1 MARIFLN
8 LNMLDEAKQ
17 YLSLSAE
24 NQPNELPIRLALFSL
39 SMETGDDA
47 GMKDAQDKI
56 LQIVKDKND
65 SNYLYAEARRQLML
79 IKRGRLGPEALP
91 DVRKIAKQALQ
102 QRPDW
107 FELQALLAEV
117 EYLSNNIAL
126 SLQYYDK
133 AEELG
138 RPAPTAVA
146 QHIKL
151 LASFGRFAD
160 AGKLL
165 DRIPEAARQTLLGA
179 LYSEILFQTNQTE
192 SALKQ
197 ARAATEADP
206 NNAQNLYWYGQLLA
220 RSAQAADLKPEQK
233 TAKMA
238 DAIKAMQRAT
248 ELQPEYPDAWFA
260 LINYHA
266 MQKELNEAQKAMRDA
281 QLALSGDNLTIF
293 LARSN
298 EVLHRWF
305 DAETMYRELYE
316 IDPSDLGRAQ
326 QLAAFY
332 LGPLYQRPDKKEKAS
347 VLVNQ
352 ILKAGADKKLA
363 ANDNNLL
370 WARRMAAKI
379 LSTTNEYQNLV
390 KAEKLLASNSQEGN
404 LLIEDKLAMAEIL
417 APRPEPLSRLKAIGL
432 LEEVDKVQPL
442 NEQASVELGEVYFA
456 VGNWQKYQSQMDKT
470 LGRFKNSVD
479 ARQAYAR
486 HLMTKGDSRSI
497 EKVADIVTKLRELA
511 PNSSATFDLT
521 VRLAGKLGKQQQ
533 VRNDLV
539 KRIPKMPEGKDVDAA
554 TAQQFAAYAN
564 LLVSLGDL
572 DSAEKIYKDLAAKLP
587 SANLDYARF
596 LGEYRD
602 PEQCFA
608 KLQELYTPANV
619 QDILAVAMAVA
630 RDKRD
635 KVGDKFDA
643 QIQKWLDAALRENP
657 ESIPL
662 LIVQADLYDLQKKY
676 DDSAASYRKLLARND
691 LKDLRRAVVLNNL
704 SFLLAL
710 SGSNASSED
719 DPLKLV
725 QQAAQIMG
733 PNSDILDTRAVV
745 LTSQKN
751 YKQAIQDLELSV
763 TDNPT
768 ASKYFHKAVAHYKA
782 NEMRSAVEAWE
793 KAEALGLN
801 RDALNRLEFDQF
813 EEMKT
818 NIDKLRKR
826 SVTQAE
832 PTRKAG

>member
-1 MARIFLN
+1 
-8 LNMLDEAKQ
+8 
-17 YLSLSAE
+17 
-24 NQPNELPIRLALFSL
+24 
-39 SMETGDDA
+39 
-47 GMKDAQDKI
+47 
-56 LQIVKDKND
+56 
-65 SNYLYAEARRQLML
+65 
-79 IKRGRLGPEALP
+79 
-91 DVRKIAKQALQ
+91 
-102 QRPDW
+102 
-107 FELQALLAEV
+107 
-117 EYLSNNIAL
+117 
-126 SLQYYDK
+126 
-133 AEELG
+133 
-138 RPAPTAVA
+138 
-146 QHIKL
+146 
-151 LASFGRFAD
+151 
-160 AGKLL
+160 
-165 DRIPEAARQTLLGA
+165 
-179 LYSEILFQTNQTE
+179 
-192 SALKQ
+192 
-197 ARAATEADP
+197 
-206 NNAQNLYWYGQLLA
+206 
-220 RSAQAADLKPEQK
+220 
-233 TAKMA
+233 
-238 DAIKAMQRAT
+238 MQRAT

-293 LARSN
+293 LARSY

-316 IDPSDLGRAQ
+316 IDPSDISRAQ

-347 VLVNQ
+347 PLVNQ

-379 LSTTNEYQNLV
+379 LAMTNEYQNLV

-442 NEQASVELGEVYFA
+442 NEQASLQLGELYFA
-456 VGNWQKYQSQMDKT
+456 VGNWQQYVSQMEKT
-470 LGRFKNSVD
+470 LGRYKNSVD

-486 HLMTKGDSRSI
+486 HLLAKGDSRSLD
-497 EKVADIVTKLRELA
+497 KAADIVTKLRELA

-533 VRNDLV
+533 VRNDLL
-539 KRIPKMPEGKDVDAA
+539 KRIPKMPEGKDMDAA
-554 TAQQFAAYAN
+554 TAQQFAGYAN
-564 LLVSLGDL
+564 LLVVLGDL
-572 DSAEKIYKDLAAKLP
+572 DSAEKIYKDLAARVP
-587 SANLDYARF
+587 SANLEYAKF
-596 LGEYRD
+596 LGEHRD
-602 PEQCFA
+602 PAQCFA
-608 KLQELYTPANV
+608 KLQEMYTPANV
-619 QDILAVAMAVA
+619 QEILSVALAVA

-635 KVGDKFDA
+635 KIGDKFDG
-643 QIQKWLDAALRENP
+643 QIQKWLEAALRENP

-662 LIVQADLYDLQKKY
+662 QIVQADLYDLQKKY
-676 DDSAASYRKLLARND
+676 DDSAASYRKLLTRND
-691 LKDLRRAVVLNNL
+691 LTGLRRAVVLNNL

-710 SGSNASSED
+710 SGSNASSEV

-725 QQAAQIMG
+725 QEAAQIMG

-751 YKQAIQDLELSV
+751 FKQAIQDLELSV

-768 ASKYFHKAVAHYKA
+768 ASKYYHKARAHYLA

-793 KAEALGLN
+793 KAESLGLN
-801 RDALNRLEFDQF
+801 RDALNRMEFDQY